1 MTQMNRLRWQCR
13 RGLLELDIVLGRF
26 LDTQYGTLTPAEMD
40 SFRRLLASEDAVL
53 WSLISQPPPT
63 GEGDSERVL
72 ALLREC

>member
-26 LDTQYGTLTPAEMD
+26 LDTQYGMLTPAEID
-40 SFRRLLASEDAVL
+40 AFQRLLASEDAVL
-53 WSLISQPPPT
+53 WSLITQSPPA

-72 ALLREC
+72 TLLREC

>member
-40 SFRRLLASEDAVL
+40 SFQRLLASEDAVL
-53 WSLISQPPPT
+53 WSLITQSPPA